1 MGGRQIRPAGVLKAV
16 SQELTHQMLPGHAA
30 AMPPWFEVMSSV
42 PPAESLVRTVTPRLR
57 KANAKTTKPKK
68 LYRPQ
73 SISYLE
79 DALRTNFYKD
89 HPWEL
94 ARPRIVLELDGK
106 DHQHCDWSRG
116 LRQPGVPLSG
126 EWYASPP
133 PTFGSDAGDEDE
145 ADRTGSSVVQRQLYL
160 MQTERLSKRKAYDAA
175 RHELYRL
182 RQAEEIEKRVAVEE
196 ARHVGAYFG
205 LSRLDVGM
213 QLEDQEFENWK
224 IWAGKETANREARAS
239 AEIETFGL
247 EDEAEATAG
256 DAPTEPQP
264 PAGA

>member
-126 EWYASPP
+126 EC
-133 PTFGSDAGDEDE
+133 
-145 ADRTGSSVVQRQLYL
+145 VVQRQLYL